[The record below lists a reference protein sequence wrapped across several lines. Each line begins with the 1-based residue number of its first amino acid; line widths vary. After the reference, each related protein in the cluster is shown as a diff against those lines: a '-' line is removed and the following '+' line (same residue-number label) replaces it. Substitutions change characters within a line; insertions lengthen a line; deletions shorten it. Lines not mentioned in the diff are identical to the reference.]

1 MKNEVSRKTFGAKL
15 KRLGSRGGS
24 NVGKPSGAVQDT
36 VLDSGRERALKNDVS
51 RKTFGAIFNR
61 LGSRG
66 GSDVA
71 KPSMA
76 ENDTVLQLRK
86 GKSIEE

>member
-1 MKNEVSRKTFGAKL
+1 MLFFSIITRKTFGAKL
-15 KRLGSRGGS
+15 NRIVSRGGS
-24 NVGKPSGAVQDT
+24 NVGKSSRAVQDT
-36 VLDSGRERALKNDVS
+36 LLDSGRERALKNDVS

-76 ENDTVLQLRK
+76 EDDTVFN
-86 GKSIEE
+86 